1 VLVPQLTFYRT
12 GKVVGAPGPPA
23 AVGAARRDSHKE
35 AAPVRRHESEEG
47 TRKVK
52 LKEAAKATTPTA
64 KKAEPVREWDR
75 DKARQSREH
84 SRDRETSKRADRQ
97 RKSLSSGRTRSR
109 ESTRKDEK
117 QQDPSQDRRSKH
129 DKKGLVSTTVAIWYS
144 WSQSNNKM
152 VMMVQ

>member
-1 VLVPQLTFYRT
+1 MLVPQLTFYRT
-12 GKVVGAPGPPA
+12 GKVAGAPGPA
-23 AVGAARRDSHKE
+23 AVGTARRDSHKE

-52 LKEAAKATTPTA
+52 LKEAAKPTTATA

-84 SRDRETSKRADRQ
+84 SRERETSKRADRQ

-109 ESTRKDEK
+109 EGTRKDEK

-129 DKKGLVSTTVAIWYS
+129 DKKGLVSTTVAIWYT
-144 WSQSNNKM
+144 WSQSINLLLTFC
-152 VMMVQ
+152 